1 MSLEK
6 IRMAIQEAGITGL
19 IAFPVVFCRV
29 VKAKD
34 VRDTACAY
42 GTKNQILLPD
52 FPRAASHEQVPLRCI
67 RPPKRLPP
75 QSG

>member
-6 IRMAIQEAGITGL
+6 IRMAIQEAGSTGL

-34 VRDTACAY
+34 VRDTAGAY

-52 FPRAASHEQVPLRCI
+52 FPAGCFP
-67 RPPKRLPP
+67 
-75 QSG
+75 